1 MQCLVISFEAWVL
14 LMATTITELSGKVIV
29 IQSDWVRVLN
39 EEAIAKVNQQFE
51 VHGFKVIWLS
61 S

>member
-1 MQCLVISFEAWVL
+1 
-14 LMATTITELSGKVIV
+14 MATTITELSGKVIV